1 MIENARL
8 FIEIKCELNHGV
20 IMRKLVIGFFGVS
33 FLLMSCST
41 IQQQMGK
48 VALKLMTKKEKD
60 FSKIAVIGSYQ
71 RNLYPADV
79 GISTLGTEDWEAGQN
94 AVGVQF
100 VKPEGG
106 IGVIALDG
114 TVTVDGVEAT
124 SYGGGVYMVL
134 TDHDDTS
141 GKTVRIENADG
152 ESSEFT
158 ISAPPMVTIKSING
172 MTNGAE
178 VNLSESLELELDY
191 SAAAEGKR
199 VQVALITSAVGA
211 KGFAY
216 FQSVPVQNR
225 ITIPADAFKHKH
237 INGGSP
243 TGKDV
248 TNWVKGGNHLQVT
261 LIEED
266 RTQTVNE
273 FPYFKKR
280 GVTYDT
286 VPVTVTGDTDGR
298 SYVRSKGEFE
308 AENGKFTYEST
319 SSNAWYAR
327 PLNSDINRIGIASL
341 SVEGVLFQQE
351 SSESTTD
358 YGSYKVITT
367 TTTTWQF
374 PQLDDVYWN
383 QFLENIYS
391 DLTDMLENDYGAN
404 VVDVDEITS
413 NPIYDQFYEP
423 KDENTE
429 KYISK
434 NLRDTKRLIP
444 SSLGELLESR
454 TTALVADGAPTPT
467 LLRDMNMDALM
478 NISIDYRVAS
488 DSDDKIVLL
497 PVVSYQV
504 TGETQA
510 FDGATNTWIQ
520 GTIQGPGVPFNR
532 EEFNDLN
539 ALNRI
544 GQKDIIVD
552 LIKQSIEE
560 LTSKQ
565 AEFGYD
571 KVWNVALSN

>member
-1 MIENARL
+1 MKKIL
-8 FIEIKCELNHGV
+8 
-20 IMRKLVIGFFGVS
+20 IGFFGVS
-33 FLLMSCST
+33 LFLVSCST

-60 FSKIAVIGSYQ
+60 FSQMAVIGKYE

-124 SYGGGVYMVL
+124 SYGGGVYMILV
-134 TDHDDTS
+134 DHEDTS
-141 GKTVRIENADG
+141 AKTVRVENTDG
-152 ESSEFT
+152 QSSEFT
-158 ISAPPMVTIKSING
+158 ISAPPSVTIKSING
-172 MTNGAE
+172 KTSGAE
-178 VNLSESLELELDY
+178 VNLSEPLELELEY
-191 SAAAEGKR
+191 SSGAEGKR
-199 VQVALITSAVGA
+199 VQIALITSAVGA

-216 FQSVPVQNR
+216 FQSVPVQSKV
-225 ITIPADAFKHKH
+225 TVSPDAFKHKH

-248 TNWVKGGNHLQVT
+248 TNWVKGENHLQVT

-266 RTQTVNE
+266 RDADSGP

-280 GVTYDT
+280 AVAYDT

-298 SYVRSKGEFE
+298 SYVRAKGEAE
-308 AENGKFTYEST
+308 APNGTFKYEAT

-327 PLNSDINRIGIASL
+327 PLNSNIKRIGIASL
-341 SVEGVLFQQE
+341 SVEGVLFKQE
-351 SSESTTD
+351 TNENTTD

-374 PQLDDVYWN
+374 PQLDDEYWN

-391 DLTDMLENDYGAN
+391 DLTSMLENDYGAN

-413 NPIYDQFYEP
+413 NPIYDDFFEP

-454 TTALVADGAPTPT
+454 TTALVADGAPIPS
-467 LLRDMNMDALM
+467 LLRDMDMDALM

-488 DSDDKIVLL
+488 DNNDKIILL
-497 PVVSYQV
+497 PMVSYQV

-510 FDGATNTWIQ
+510 FDGTTNTWIQ
-520 GTIQGPGVPFNR
+520 GTIQGPGVPFSR
-532 EEFNDLN
+532 EEFSDLN

-544 GQKDIIVD
+544 GQKDIIVN

-571 KVWNVALSN
+571 KVWNAALSN

>member
-1 MIENARL
+1 M
-8 FIEIKCELNHGV
+8 
-20 IMRKLVIGFFGVS
+20 
-33 FLLMSCST
+33 
-41 IQQQMGK
+41 
-48 VALKLMTKKEKD
+48 
-60 FSKIAVIGSYQ
+60 AVIGKYE

-114 TVTVDGVEAT
+114 TVTVDGVEAK
-124 SYGGGVYMVL
+124 SYGGGVYMIL
-134 TDHDDTS
+134 TDHEDTS
-141 GKTVRIENADG
+141 PKTVRVENADG
-152 ESSEFT
+152 QVSEFT
-158 ISAPPMVTIKSING
+158 ISAPPEVTIKSING
-172 MTNGAE
+172 KTEGAE
-178 VNLSESLELELDY
+178 VNLAEPLELELEY
-191 SAAAEGKR
+191 SSSAKGKR

-216 FQSVPVQNR
+216 FQSVPLQNKV
-225 ITIPADAFKHKH
+225 TIPADAFKHKH

-248 TNWVKGGNHLQVT
+248 TNWVKGENHLQVS
-261 LIEED
+261 IIDED
-266 RTQTVNE
+266 RDVDSGP

-286 VPVTVTGDTDGR
+286 VPVTVTGDTEGR
-298 SYVRSKGEFE
+298 SYVRIKGDVE
-308 AENGKFTYEST
+308 APNGKFKYEAS

-327 PLNSDINRIGIASL
+327 PLNSNISRIGIASL
-341 SVEGVLFQQE
+341 SVEGVLFKQE
-351 SSESTTD
+351 TNENTTD

-374 PQLDDVYWN
+374 PQLDDEYWN

-391 DLTDMLENDYGAN
+391 DLTAMLETDYGAN
-404 VVDVDEITS
+404 VVDVDQITA
-413 NPIYDQFYEP
+413 NPVYEKFYEP

-454 TTALVADGAPTPT
+454 TTALVADGGPVPT

-488 DSDDKIVLL
+488 DNNDKIVLL
-497 PVVSYQV
+497 PMVSYQI

-510 FDGATNTWIQ
+510 FDGTTNTWIQ
-520 GTIQGPGVPFNR
+520 GTIQGPGVPFTR
-532 EEFNDLN
+532 EEFTDLN

-544 GQKDIIVD
+544 GQKDIIVN